1 MAGKGGYQ
9 RPTSP
14 APVSGPGSLSQRT
27 DGGPADTQAAK
38 YITGLPYGQGQ
49 EMMAVQGSAP
59 LAASAPSPSPVPASQ
74 MGNGTQTVSEPMPIV
89 PLNAPTQRPGEPVT
103 SGVDAG
109 MGPGM
114 ASLGLGSQDVT
125 ADNNF
130 RTSLAAYMPVLMQV
144 AARPN
149 TSPETRNVIRQLRD
163 LL

>member
-27 DGGPADTQAAK
+27 DGGPADKQAAR
-38 YITGLPYGQGQ
+38 YVSGLPYGQGN
-49 EMMAVQGSAP
+49 EMMATQMAAP
-59 LAASAPSPSPVPASQ
+59 MEASSSPAPASQ
-74 MGNGTQTVSEPMPIV
+74 VAGGAQTAAAPMPIV
-89 PLNAPTQRPGEPVT
+89 PLNAPTQNPSEPVT

-109 MGPGM
+109 MGPGS

-130 RTSLAAYMPVLMQV
+130 KTNLAAYMPVLMQV

-163 LL
+163 ML

>member
-27 DGGPADTQAAK
+27 DGGPAHKQAAK
-38 YITGLPYGQGQ
+38 YISGLPYGQGQ
-49 EMMAVQGSAP
+49 EMMNTQSSAP
-59 LAASAPSPSPVPASQ
+59 MEASTPTPNPVPASQ
-74 MGNGTQTVSEPMPIV
+74 MGNSANTAAEPMPVV
-89 PLNAPTQRPGEPVT
+89 PLNAPDQNPNEPVT

-109 MGPGM
+109 PGPGM
-114 ASLGLGSQDVT
+114 ASLGLGSQDVQ

-130 RTSLAAYMPVLMQV
+130 KTSLAAYMPVLMQV

-163 LL
+163 SL